1 MLMLVRV
8 RRPLLMA
15 AVGAGVAVTLLDGL
29 HITAGWAVL
38 FTPLLLAALGVYV
51 LTDPAPRRQRGH
63 FKTLSRQIEALS
75 RRTPAEPPERAYRPQ
90 RAADDYRALAWHGLT
105 LRSQSEI
112 KIAKALD
119 QRGLLFTAGAKV
131 RFAAGDYHQT
141 REVDFMVYHDGRWT
155 ALEVDG
161 PQHERA
167 ASADHQRDKALRAA
181 GLNVLRYPADRCSR
195 APEAVVE
202 EFLAAVSLRDS

>member
-1 MLMLVRV
+1 MPMLVRV
-8 RRPLLMA
+8 RRPLLIA
-15 AVGAGVAVTLLDGL
+15 AVGAGAAVTLLDGL
-29 HITAGWAVL
+29 HITAGWAAL
-38 FTPLLLAALGVYV
+38 LTPLLLAALGFYA
-51 LTDPAPRRQRGH
+51 LTDPAPRRQRSH
-63 FKTLSRQIEALS
+63 YKTLSRQIEALS
-75 RRTPAEPPERAYRPQ
+75 RRAPPAELERAYRPQ

-119 QRGLLFTAGAKV
+119 QRGLLFTAGVKV
-131 RFAAGDYHQT
+131 RLAAGDYHQT
-141 REVDFMVYHDGRWT
+141 REVDFMVYHAGRWT

-167 ASADHQRDKALRAA
+167 AATDQQRDKSLHAA

-195 APEAVVE
+195 APEGVVE

>member
-1 MLMLVRV
+1 MPMLVRV
-8 RRPLLMA
+8 RRPLLIA
-15 AVGAGVAVTLLDGL
+15 AVVIGIAAATLDLLRLTPGLGAQVAPLL
-29 HITAGWAVL
+29 IAVL
-38 FTPLLLAALGVYV
+38 GVFV
-51 LTDPAPRRQRGH
+51 LTDPAPRRQRSH
-63 FKTLSRQIEALS
+63 YKTLSRQIEALS
-75 RRTPAEPPERAYRPQ
+75 RRAPPAEPERAYRPQ

-105 LRSQSEI
+105 LRSQSEV

-119 QRGLLFTAGAKV
+119 QRGLLFTAGVKV
-131 RFAAGDYHQT
+131 RLAAGDYHQT
-141 REVDFMVYHDGRWT
+141 REVDFMVYHAGRWT

-167 ASADHQRDKALRAA
+167 AATDQQRDKSLHAA

-195 APEAVVE
+195 APEGVVE